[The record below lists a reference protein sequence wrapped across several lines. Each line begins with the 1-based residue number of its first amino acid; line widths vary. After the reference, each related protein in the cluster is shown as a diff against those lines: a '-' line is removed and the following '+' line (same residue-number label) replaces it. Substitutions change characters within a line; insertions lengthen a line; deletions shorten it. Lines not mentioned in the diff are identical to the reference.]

1 MITSLHKVNDPKIN
15 RNLLTPL
22 IDLIVN
28 IDSNSS
34 KKDFK
39 SEIKKFLLDNNFD
52 IPGRNYFLSSKQIY
66 SINEKEGV
74 AVCVQTGHFGMM
86 FYDLF
91 KLEYLFK
98 KEFID
103 NAIIICPTLY
113 TKFYQNN
120 VTTFEKII
128 EETEDFKDQINV
140 PILTI
145 GVE

>member
-1 MITSLHKVNDPKIN
+1 
-15 RNLLTPL
+15 
-22 IDLIVN
+22 
-28 IDSNSS
+28 
-34 KKDFK
+34 
-39 SEIKKFLLDNNFD
+39 
-52 IPGRNYFLSSKQIY
+52 
-66 SINEKEGV
+66 
-74 AVCVQTGHFGMM
+74 MM